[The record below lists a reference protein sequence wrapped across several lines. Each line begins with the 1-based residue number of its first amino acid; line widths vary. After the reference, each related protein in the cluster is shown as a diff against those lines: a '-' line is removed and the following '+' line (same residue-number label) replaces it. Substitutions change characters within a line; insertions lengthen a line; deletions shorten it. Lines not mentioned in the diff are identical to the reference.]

1 MKESYMIL
9 AVCTALVA
17 TSYSAETFAR
27 RNVTGVEQEPRI
39 QESAVQTEQLDE
51 MALSQRPVWFCSPRS
66 MIGTYQY
73 REEGYWEG
81 EPYRSSGLETYD
93 GRGNIV
99 GMATDSDT
107 GESYRFT
114 GTYDIDGDCSGR
126 VMYTGGFHYDV
137 YISPDGSSVE
147 FISTD
152 LGTVLSGPSRR
163 ISTRA
168 IVR

>member
-1 MKESYMIL
+1 MKESYVIL
-9 AVCTALVA
+9 AACSALVA
-17 TSYSAETFAR
+17 TSYSAETLAR
-27 RNVTGVEQEPRI
+27 RNVTGVEQEPLI
-39 QESAVQTEQLDE
+39 QESVMQTEQLE
-51 MALSQRPVWFCSPRS
+51 ETALARRSVWFCSRRS

-81 EPYRSSGLETYD
+81 KPYRSSGLETYD
-93 GRGNIV
+93 GRGKIV

-114 GTYDIDGDCSGR
+114 GTYRINGDCSGR
-126 VMYTGGFHYDV
+126 VMYTGGFYYDV
-137 YISPDGSSVE
+137 YISPDGSTVE

-152 LGTVLSGPSRR
+152 FDTVLSGPSRR
-163 ISTRA
+163 ISTLA

>member
-1 MKESYMIL
+1 M
-9 AVCTALVA
+9 AGA
-17 TSYSAETFAR
+17 
-27 RNVTGVEQEPRI
+27 EQEPPI
-39 QESAVQTEQLDE
+39 QESIEQTEQQAAGASTL
-51 MALSQRPVWFCSPRS
+51 RPVWYCSTRS
-66 MIGTYQY
+66 MRGAYQY

-81 EPYRSSGLETYD
+81 ELYRSSGLEAYD

-99 GMATDSDT
+99 GMATDSNT

-114 GTYDIDGDCSGR
+114 GTYRVDGDCSGR
-126 VMYTGGFHYDV
+126 VMYSGGFYDDIHV
-137 YISPDGSSVE
+137 SPYGYSVE

-168 IVR
+168 ILR

>member
-1 MKESYMIL
+1 MKASYMIL
-9 AVCTALVA
+9 SLCAALVA
-17 TSYSAETFAR
+17 TSYSADTFAR
-27 RNVTGVEQEPRI
+27 RNVAGVEQEPRI
-39 QESAVQTEQLDE
+39 QESIEQTEQQAAEASTL
-51 MALSQRPVWFCSPRS
+51 RPVWYCSTRS
-66 MIGTYQY
+66 MRGTYQY

-93 GRGNIV
+93 GRGNIA

-114 GTYDIDGDCSGR
+114 GTYRVDGDCSGK
-126 VMYTGGFHYDV
+126 VMYTGGFYYDIYV
-137 YISPDGSSVE
+137 SPDGASVE

-163 ISTRA
+163 ISTRD

>member
-1 MKESYMIL
+1 
-9 AVCTALVA
+9 
-17 TSYSAETFAR
+17 
-27 RNVTGVEQEPRI
+27 
-39 QESAVQTEQLDE
+39 
-51 MALSQRPVWFCSPRS
+51 
-66 MIGTYQY
+66 
-73 REEGYWEG
+73 
-81 EPYRSSGLETYD
+81 LETDD

-114 GTYDIDGDCSGR
+114 GTDRVDGDCSGR
-126 VMYTGGFHYDV
+126 VMYTGGFYYDRYV
-137 YISPDGSSVE
+137 SPNGSSVE

-152 LGTVLSGPSRR
+152 LGAVLSGPSRR